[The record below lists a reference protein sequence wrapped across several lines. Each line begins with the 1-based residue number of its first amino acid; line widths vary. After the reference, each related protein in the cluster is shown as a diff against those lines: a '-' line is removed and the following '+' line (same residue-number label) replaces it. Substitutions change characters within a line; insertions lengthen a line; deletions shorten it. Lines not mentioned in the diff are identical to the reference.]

1 MPSLLSGFADIA
13 AVVLVVLFFGGSI
26 CIHELGHFLAAKWR
40 KLKVLRFS
48 IGFGPKLLAW
58 KGKDGCEY
66 RISLLPLGGYVAIPQ
81 LADMGEIEG
90 GQFGENDIKNLKK
103 ATFTD
108 KVVVSVAGA
117 FFNVLL
123 AVFFAILVYFIGV
136 PSVGLP
142 NTTVVGYVYKTENS
156 DTHKK
161 LLPGDKILQIDGENM
176 SNFADIR
183 QAIALGAG
191 RDEKGKPQALLKIE
205 RNGQIL
211 TLQLKIALVKTNS
224 KTGDFLRMLGIA
236 PAAKIDVASVM
247 ENSPAQKAGILPNDE
262 IVSINGQNVYSVADF
277 SDKLNTLKKGE
288 KAKVGII
295 RNKSEIFAD
304 LVPEKIRRTKP
315 LCEVFENGKKIAG
328 LLCVNKSIAQ
338 SKGLVSESGILKVFE
353 EADALKDFGIKAGA
367 AIYQIGEN
375 KVFSVKDASDALNNA
390 KSPILIKYMDGD
402 TMGEFLLKR
411 PSAKIKDPIE
421 NSMVGFTVKQNIS
434 IEHPSVLKQIKDG
447 FYTTYA
453 AIATMFNSKSDVG
466 FSHMSGPIGIGRA
479 IYKMSIVDIS
489 LAFSFVVLL
498 NLNLAVL
505 NLLPLPVLDGGHILL
520 ACIEKLIK
528 KPFSRSAFVKFT
540 QLLFVFLFLS
550 LMVYIIFL
558 DTERWIGESSQET
571 MESLENNY
579 YLTNPSFDKNE

>member
-1 MPSLLSGFADIA
+1 MPSFLSGFSDIA
-13 AVVLVVLFFGGSI
+13 AVALVVLFFGGSI

-48 IGFGPKLLAW
+48 IGFGPRLFAW

-81 LADMGEIEG
+81 LADMGELEG
-90 GQFGENDIKNLKK
+90 GQFGENDVKNLKK
-103 ATFTD
+103 ASFTD
-108 KVVVSVAGA
+108 KVVVSFAGA

-123 AVFFAILVYFIGV
+123 AVFFAVLVYFMGV

-142 NTTVVGYVYKTENS
+142 NTTVVGYVYKSENS

-161 LLPGDKILQIDGENM
+161 LLAGDRILQIDGADVGD
-176 SNFADIR
+176 FADIR
-183 QAIALGAG
+183 QSIALGSG
-191 RDEKGKPQALLKIE
+191 RDENGNPRAVLKVE

-211 TLQLKIALVKTNS
+211 TLFLKPTLVKTNS
-224 KTGDFLRMLGIA
+224 KTGDYLRMLGIL
-236 PAAKIDVASVM
+236 PASKMQIASVM
-247 ENSPAQKAGILPNDE
+247 ENSPAQKSGILPDDE
-262 IVSINGQNVYSVADF
+262 IVSINGQKVYSVADF
-277 SDKLNTLKKGE
+277 SDRLNLLKKGE
-288 KAKVGII
+288 KAKVGIV
-295 RNKSEIFAD
+295 RNNSEIFAD
-304 LVPEKIRRTKP
+304 LIPEKIRRTKP
-315 LCEVFENGKKIAG
+315 LCEVFENGKKIAD
-328 LLCVNKSIAQ
+328 LLCVNKNIAQ
-338 SKGLVSESGILKVFE
+338 SRGLVSECGILKIFD
-353 EADALKDFGIKAGA
+353 ADNSLKDSGVKVGDCV
-367 AIYQIGEN
+367 YQIGER
-375 KVFSVKDASDALNNA
+375 KVFSVKDATDALNAA
-390 KSPILIKYMDGD
+390 KSPLLIKYMNGD
-402 TMGEFLLKR
+402 NMGEFLLKKA
-411 PSAKIKDPIE
+411 SAKIKAPVE
-421 NSMVGFTVKQNIS
+421 NSMVGFTVKQDIS

-479 IYKMSIVDIS
+479 IYKMSVVDIS

-520 ACIEKLIK
+520 ACIEKLTK
-528 KPFSRSAFVKFT
+528 KPVSRSSFVKFT
-540 QLLFVFLFLS
+540 QLVFVFLFLS

-571 MESLENNY
+571 MESLEGNY